1 MMRQNKFNTED
12 TIAAIAAPIGGPIC
26 IIRMSGKDSTAILKK
41 VFVRKINND
50 FKSHK
55 IYYGWIADGKENID
69 EVLVSVMLAPKSF
82 TKEDV
87 VEINCHGGRMPARK
101 ILMLLVKFGARI
113 AEPGEFT
120 KRAFL
125 NGRIDLAQAEA
136 IMDIVNAKT
145 ELSHKTAVGQLQ
157 GRLGTMIEASC
168 ESLLSLL
175 ARIEMAIDYPE
186 HDEAHIITADIKT
199 AAEAIIKELDKLLDT
214 SNQGRII
221 REGIKTAIIGEPNVG
236 KSSLLNALAL
246 EDRAIVTHIPGTTR
260 DILRENIKI
269 GDIFLEIADTAG
281 IRETDDIVENQGV
294 ARSVKESLSAELVLL
309 VVDGSM
315 PFTASQADK
324 FDYSKWKHIL
334 VIINKSDLP
343 QKVDKDFIA
352 KTFGADAII
361 EISAKNHD
369 GIDALHD
376 KIKEIFLMKDIEYSP
391 DLVTNTRHISLIEA
405 AKNSLQDAVRAIDEA
420 MYVDFIAIDIQAAY
434 ASLCEITGAVV
445 DDMLIDKIFSEFC
458 LGK

>member
-1 MMRQNKFNTED
+1 
-12 TIAAIAAPIGGPIC
+12 
-26 IIRMSGKDSTAILKK
+26 MSGKDSVAILKK
-41 VFVRKINND
+41 VFASKTNND

-55 IYYGWIADGKENID
+55 IYYGWIMDGEENID

-87 VEINCHGGRMPARK
+87 VEINCHGGRVASRK
-101 ILMLLVKFGARI
+101 ILLLLVSCGARM

-125 NGRIDLAQAEA
+125 NGRIDLSQAEA

-145 ELSHKTAVGQLQ
+145 ELSHKAALGQLQ
-157 GRLGTMIEASC
+157 GRLGDMLDISC

-186 HDEAHIITADIKT
+186 HDEAHIIADDIKT
-199 AAEAIIKELDKLLDT
+199 AILTIIKELDKLLDT

-221 REGIKTAIIGEPNVG
+221 REGIATAIIGEPNVG

-260 DILRENIKI
+260 DVLRENIKI

-294 ARSVKESLSAELVLL
+294 ARSIKESLNAELVLL

-315 PFTASQADK
+315 TLAAAQIDK
-324 FDYSKWKHIL
+324 FEYSKWKHVL
-334 VIINKSDLP
+334 VIINKSDLA
-343 QKVDKDFIA
+343 QKIDKNFLI
-352 KTFGADAII
+352 KTFGADSLI
-361 EISAKNHD
+361 EISAKNHI
-369 GIDALHD
+369 GIENLHE
-376 KIKEIFLMKDIEYSP
+376 KIKEIFLKGDIEYGQ
-391 DLVTNTRHISLIEA
+391 DLVTNVRHISLIDD
-405 AKNSLQDAVRAIDEA
+405 AKKSLQNAVKAIDEG
-420 MYVDFIAIDIQAAY
+420 MYVDFAAIDIQAAY
-434 ASLCEITGAVV
+434 ASLGEIIGAAV
-445 DDMLIDKIFSEFC
+445 DEMLIDKIFSEFC